1 MAPKVPVPKPNPTA
15 LNRNRLLSPEVEAAV
30 ANSAAIE
37 NVVLPPERRTGIN
50 IRAIK
55 TDVEGLAYISNVNA
69 RVLQSRSGNWVQ
81 GVAAAFGLLTFLFLA
96 GLVFAAVLGKS
107 VPPDSRLLV
116 IAVLAI
122 GVALSISF
130 LGGTA
135 FASGKL
141 ANTPWGVHPVTF
153 RVGGGIAVFVIVFL
167 IGYVAYVRT
176 SEDRVTLAGIVID
189 ANSSAGISSATVII
203 KTDTNIYER
212 QATDAGDFRISDIPL
227 LFNQQVAISAR
238 ADNYRSAQPQ
248 TIVIGSYVQ
257 HLKLEMSNCYNGLWH
272 EVVLSSGRK
281 GNQWRFKV
289 AGVNLHISRIDRSV
303 FGDFHHGTDGNWTGE
318 LSWGNGKRSTEVIL
332 EPPNASCDQ
341 MFTNHPWSYA
351 RDTFE

>member
-1 MAPKVPVPKPNPTA
+1 
-15 LNRNRLLSPEVEAAV
+15 
-30 ANSAAIE
+30 
-37 NVVLPPERRTGIN
+37 
-50 IRAIK
+50 
-55 TDVEGLAYISNVNA
+55 
-69 RVLQSRSGNWVQ
+69 
-81 GVAAAFGLLTFLFLA
+81 
-96 GLVFAAVLGKS
+96 
-107 VPPDSRLLV
+107 
-116 IAVLAI
+116 VLAI

-141 ANTPWGVHPVTF
+141 ANAIWGVHPVTF

-176 SEDRVTLAGIVID
+176 SEDHVTLAGIVID
-189 ANSSAGISSATVII
+189 ASSSAGISTATVIV

-227 LFNQQVAISAR
+227 LFNQQVTISAK
-238 ADNYRSAQPQ
+238 ADNYRSAHPQ

-257 HLKLEMSNCYNGLWH
+257 HFKLEMSNCYNGTWH
-272 EVVLSSGRK
+272 EIVLSSGRK

-289 AGVNLHISRIDRSV
+289 TGVNLHISRIDGSV

-318 LSWGNGKRSTEVIL
+318 LSSGNGKRTTGIIL
-332 EPPNASCDQ
+332 EPPNAGCDQ
-341 MFTNHPWSYA
+341 IFTNHPWSYA